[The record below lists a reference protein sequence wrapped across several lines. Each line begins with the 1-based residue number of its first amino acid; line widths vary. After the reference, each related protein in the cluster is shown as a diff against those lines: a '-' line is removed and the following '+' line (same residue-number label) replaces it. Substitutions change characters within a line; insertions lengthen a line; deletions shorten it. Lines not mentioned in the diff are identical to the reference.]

1 MKYFSKLLSMFLL
14 GAMLLPVGCTDYD
27 EDIQAVND
35 RIDDLLAGEIE
46 PLKADLATAVASLE
60 AAIAEAEATITEKHN
75 KDIEALRA
83 ADAELD
89 GKIAA
94 ANTAIANLAAALEAA
109 EGDIASLQGQMTD
122 ALAAIEAAE
131 EAIAALN
138 GEVDGLKAKDAELAA
153 ELAELTG
160 VVSQLRTELVEMI
173 EANKAAIEEN
183 AGNIEENAG
192 NIEENAGN
200 IEENAGNIAENAGN
214 IAENA
219 GNIAENAAAI
229 EALEQNLADHIAA
242 FTEYQTV
249 VDTKIAALEARV
261 AAAEAAI
268 KKLEEETIPAMKA
281 QIETNKALS
290 EKNAADIAKHAEEFA
305 AYQAA
310 VQATFDELVA
320 ADEALNTLIAT
331 LRTDFEALKGDYE
344 TFKSEFDEYKKAIED
359 ELAKAFEAI
368 AANATEIAAVKA
380 DLEATKI
387 DLQAKI
393 DATNANLSNL
403 AAQLEGV
410 EAYIMHQMKEGFD
423 AVYAKLAE
431 DYKNLNSQIDAVNSD
446 LQNFKSQIEKALA
459 LAVQDLQTLII
470 NGDAAVMQTVNQ
482 LAFDLRAESEKAI
495 AEAKKALQDNIDALD
510 KKVEE
515 YKAAADE
522 LFADH
527 QAQINALLGRVQ
539 SLVFVPEYTDGK
551 ATIDWAKYGNSFVEG
566 KSVLTY
572 SVYPAECA
580 SAMVGKPELFTFD
593 LEALKTRS
601 ENVPAMTVV
610 GVVAGEKAGQIVVEV
625 EARNFGEEFYL
636 GGVEPKNYAAS
647 LVLKNE
653 TANIA
658 STYTNLV
665 ASNKPATIEFA
676 VYDAADNLLGIA
688 ESTGVVN
695 FVTVPDQT
703 ISYNKLNEKRIM
715 AQGHYVAYIVDGEKV
730 SEDAIEYAVPA
741 YSRKIDQI
749 AGGSIISSSNPDFFV
764 REIVADETTGVDF
777 VHLSLKGMELPDGSI
792 TGNPAAVGAHH
803 DAFYIYDVNGLNI
816 AVAARLK
823 VTKEIVEINL
833 GKFST
838 SWTYAA
844 DAKVDASLFDADTT
858 NDLVY
863 ARTLDVV
870 QENVTTSNL
879 PLDTSVLDILASTPA
894 TIEAQITGA
903 AATGVTPSFAVVD
916 GKASMSVEGFAWNKT
931 YDVVATYELE
941 NITVTVKAQFTT
953 VDRSREAVEITLPD
967 AGLTYTKDLEFSKES
982 ALDVIYNELNTV
994 HEGETLSHL
1003 GVIAEDFTA
1012 AEFLK
1017 DIFVTNAMVNPT
1029 NTVNGKP
1036 MNEEWKTNLKVADDG
1051 QTIAANYT
1059 YKSDLGEL
1067 KIIEGS
1073 IKLPYVKTF
1082 TTYYG
1087 QEVTIKQTIWIGL
1100 PKYDFVHSQFRVEND
1115 GVYFSNVT
1123 PAATFDANGDMTSFS
1138 VANVDMDEA
1147 FVVVKSGNILDS
1159 AAMTEAGI
1167 VKEFYLEGAYDG
1179 ITIDT
1184 ANNEISYN
1192 GAAEY
1197 VDVAGRLYIVNSNG
1211 TKVELPTSFANTYK
1225 DYQVR
1230 KFDPIV
1236 VEENEITAKPVTVEN
1251 AIIYEVPIANEIN
1264 EYAKN
1269 LYDYRGFA
1277 LMTGG
1282 QWVGVANGFDV
1293 GCGFATPA
1301 NDSNIYGLITN
1312 WSWQVE
1318 QLPAEMAAI
1327 KECFSFDNTTGVL
1340 TFDNSAQLEL
1350 VKDVEVTVTFTIDYT
1365 WGSKEFIV
1373 TVTFQQK

>member
-46 PLKADLATAVASLE
+46 PLKADLAAAVTDLE

-138 GEVDGLKAKDAELAA
+138 GEVEGLKAKDAELAA

-173 EANKAAIEEN
+173 EANKAA
-183 AGNIEENAG
+183 
-192 NIEENAGN
+192 

-539 SLVFVPEYTDGK
+539 SLVFVPEYTDGM

-566 KSVLTY
+566 KSELTY

-601 ENVPAMTVV
+601 ENAPAMTVV

-665 ASNKPATIEFA
+665 ASKKPATVEFA

-703 ISYNKLNEKRIM
+703 ISYNKLDEKRIM

-741 YSRKIDQI
+741 YSRKIDEI
-749 AGGSIISSSNPDFFV
+749 AGGSSIISSSNPAFFV

-803 DAFYIYDVNGLNI
+803 DALYIYDVNGLNI

-931 YDVVATYELE
+931 YDVVAAYELE

-967 AGLTYTKDLEFSKES
+967 AGLTYTKDLEFSKQS

-1100 PKYDFVHSQFRVEND
+1100 PKYDFIHSEYRVSVKNTAD
-1115 GVYFSNVT
+1115 GDVDYYYSDVQ
-1123 PAATFDANGDMTSFS
+1123 PAAEFDDFGNMKSFS
-1138 VANVDMDEA
+1138 VANVNMNEA
-1147 FVVVKSGNILDS
+1147 FKIEYTDRDNNSTILDT
-1159 AAMTEAGI
+1159 AALNAAGL
-1167 VKEFYLEGAYDG
+1167 VAEFYLEGEYPG
-1179 ITIDT
+1179 ITIT
-1184 ANNEISYN
+1184 NNEIAYN

-1211 TKVELPTSFANTYK
+1211 TKVELPTSFADHYK
-1225 DYQVR
+1225 DYRVN
-1230 KFDPIV
+1230 KFDPIRV
-1236 VEENEITAKPVTVEN
+1236 GDTTLEKIQPV
-1251 AIIYEVPIANEIN
+1251 
-1264 EYAKN
+1264 EYAQKYDVPVAELINTDATALN
-1269 LYDYRGFA
+1269 LYDYRDGMFA

-1282 QWVGVANGFDV
+1282 NWVSGGNGFDS
-1293 GCGFATPA
+1293 PA
-1301 NDSNIYGLITN
+1301 DVIYGLKTN
-1312 WSWQVE
+1312 WSWKVE

-1327 KECFSFDNTTGVL
+1327 KNCISFDNTTGVL

-1350 VKDVEVTVTFTIDYT
+1350 VKPVKVTVTFTIDYT
-1365 WGSKEFIV
+1365 WGSKEFTAV
-1373 TVTFQQK
+1373 VTFQQK

>member
-35 RIDDLLAGEIE
+35 RIDDLLSGEIE
-46 PLKADLATAVASLE
+46 PLKADLAAAVASLE

-75 KDIEALRA
+75 KGIEALRA

-160 VVSQLRTELVEMI
+160 VISQLRTELVEMI
-173 EANKAAIEEN
+173 EANKAAIE
-183 AGNIEENAG
+183 
-192 NIEENAGN
+192 
-200 IEENAGNIAENAGN
+200 ENAGN

-242 FTEYQTV
+242 FTEYQTA

-344 TFKSEFDEYKKAIED
+344 TFKSEFDEYKKAIEG

-431 DYKNLNSQIDAVNSD
+431 DYNNLNSQIDAVNSD

-566 KSVLTY
+566 KSELTY

-601 ENVPAMTVV
+601 ENAPAMTVV

-665 ASNKPATIEFA
+665 ASNKPATVELA

-703 ISYNKLNEKRIM
+703 ISYNKLDEKRIM

-749 AGGSIISSSNPDFFV
+749 AGGSSIISSSNPAFFV

-792 TGNPAAVGAHH
+792 SGNPAAVGAHH

-967 AGLTYTKDLEFSKES
+967 AGLTYAKDLEFSKES

-1036 MNEEWKTNLKVADDG
+1036 MNEAWKTILKVADDG

-1100 PKYDFVHSQFRVEND
+1100 PKYDYVHSQFRVEND

-1123 PAATFDANGDMTSFS
+1123 PAAEFDAFGNMISFS

-1147 FVVVKSGNILDS
+1147 FVVVKGGNILDS
-1159 AAMTEAGI
+1159 TAMTEAGL
-1167 VKEFYLEGAYDG
+1167 VTEFYLEGVYDG
-1179 ITIDT
+1179 ITIT
-1184 ANNEISYN
+1184 NNEISYN

-1230 KFDPIV
+1230 KFDPIRV
-1236 VEENEITAKPVTVEN
+1236 GATNLATTVE
-1251 AIIYEVPIANEIN
+1251 V
-1264 EYAKN
+1264 EYAEEYSVAIAELINTDATALN
-1269 LYDYRGFA
+1269 LYDYRGMFA

-1282 QWVGVANGFDV
+1282 NWVSGGNGF
-1293 GCGFATPA
+1293 
-1301 NDSNIYGLITN
+1301 SNAADAIYGLNTN
-1312 WSWQVE
+1312 WTWAVE

-1350 VKDVEVTVTFTIDYT
+1350 VKPVEVTVTFTIDYT
-1365 WGSKEFIV
+1365 WGSKEFTAV
-1373 TVTFQQK
+1373 VTFKQK

>member
-35 RIDDLLAGEIE
+35 RIDDLLSGEIE
-46 PLKADLATAVASLE
+46 PLKADLAAAVTDLEGAIESAVAT
-60 AAIAEAEATITEKHN
+60 INATHKA
-75 KDIEALRA
+75 DVEALRA

-138 GEVDGLKAKDAELAA
+138 GEVDGLKAKDDELAA

-160 VVSQLRTELVEMI
+160 VISQLRTELVEMI

-183 AGNIEENAG
+183 AGNIE
-192 NIEENAGN
+192 
-200 IEENAGNIAENAGN
+200 ENAGN

-242 FTEYQTV
+242 FTEYQTA

-344 TFKSEFDEYKKAIED
+344 TFKSEFDEYKKAIEG

-470 NGDAAVMQTVNQ
+470 NGDAAVMKTVNQ

-539 SLVFVPEYTDGK
+539 SLVFVPEYTDGM

-566 KSVLTY
+566 KSELTY

-665 ASNKPATIEFA
+665 ASNKPATVELA

-703 ISYNKLNEKRIM
+703 ISYNKLDEKRIM

-749 AGGSIISSSNPDFFV
+749 AGGSSIISSSNPAFFV

-792 TGNPAAVGAHH
+792 SGNPAAVGAHH
-803 DAFYIYDVNGLNI
+803 DALYIYDVNGLNI

-967 AGLTYTKDLEFSKES
+967 AGLTYAKDLEFSKES

-1036 MNEEWKTNLKVADDG
+1036 MNEAWKTILKVADDG

-1100 PKYDFVHSQFRVEND
+1100 PKYDYVHSQFRVEND

-1123 PAATFDANGDMTSFS
+1123 PAAEFDAFGNMISFS

-1147 FVVVKSGNILDS
+1147 FAVVKGGNILDS
-1159 AAMTEAGI
+1159 TAMTEAGL
-1167 VKEFYLEGAYDG
+1167 VTEFYLEGVYDG
-1179 ITIDT
+1179 ITIT
-1184 ANNEISYN
+1184 NNEIAYN

-1230 KFDPIV
+1230 KFDPIRV
-1236 VEENEITAKPVTVEN
+1236 GATNLATTVE
-1251 AIIYEVPIANEIN
+1251 V
-1264 EYAKN
+1264 EYAEEYSVAIAELINTDATALN
-1269 LYDYRGFA
+1269 LYDYRDGMFA

-1282 QWVGVANGFDV
+1282 NWVSGGNGFSN
-1293 GCGFATPA
+1293 AA
-1301 NDSNIYGLITN
+1301 NTIYGLNTN
-1312 WSWQVE
+1312 WTWAVE

-1350 VKDVEVTVTFTIDYT
+1350 VKPVEVTVTFTIDYT
-1365 WGSKEFIV
+1365 WGSKEFTAV
-1373 TVTFQQK
+1373 VTFKQK

>member
-35 RIDDLLAGEIE
+35 RIDNLLSGEIE
-46 PLKADLATAVASLE
+46 PLKADLAAAVTDLEGAIESAVAT
-60 AAIAEAEATITEKHN
+60 INATHKA
-75 KDIEALRA
+75 DVEALRA

-173 EANKAAIEEN
+173 EANKAAIE
-183 AGNIEENAG
+183 
-192 NIEENAGN
+192 
-200 IEENAGNIAENAGN
+200 
-214 IAENA
+214 ENA

-331 LRTDFEALKGDYE
+331 LRADFES
-344 TFKSEFDEYKKAIED
+344 FKTTVEG

-431 DYKNLNSQIDAVNSD
+431 DYKNLNSQIDTVNSD
-446 LQNFKSQIEKALA
+446 LQNFKSRIEKALA

-470 NGDAAVMQTVNQ
+470 NGDDAVMKTVNQ

-527 QAQINALLGRVQ
+527 QAQIDALLGRVQ
-539 SLVFVPEYTDGK
+539 SLVFVPEYTDGM

-566 KSVLTY
+566 KSELTY

-601 ENVPAMTVV
+601 EKAPAMTVV
-610 GVVAGEKAGQIVVEV
+610 GVAAGEKAGQIVVEV

-665 ASNKPATIEFA
+665 ASKKPATIELA

-688 ESTGVVN
+688 ESTGVLNV
-695 FVTVPDQT
+695 VAVPDQT
-703 ISYNKLNEKRIM
+703 ISYNKLDEKRIM

-730 SEDAIEYAVPA
+730 GEDAIEYAVPA
-741 YSRKIDQI
+741 YSRKIDEI
-749 AGGSIISSSNPDFFV
+749 AGGGSIISSSNPDFFV

-792 TGNPAAVGAHH
+792 TGNPDAVGAHH

-816 AVAARLK
+816 AVYSRLK

-838 SWTYAA
+838 SWTYAT

-953 VDRSREAVEITLPD
+953 VDRSREAVVITLPD
-967 AGLTYTKDLEFSKES
+967 AGLTYAKDLEFSKES

-1087 QEVTIKQTIWIGL
+1087 QEVTIKQTFWIGL
-1100 PKYDFVHSQFRVEND
+1100 PKYDYVHSQFRVEND

-1123 PAATFDANGDMTSFS
+1123 PAAEFDAFGNMISFS

-1147 FVVVKSGNILDS
+1147 FAVVKGGNILDS
-1159 AAMTEAGI
+1159 TAMTEAGI
-1167 VKEFYLEGAYDG
+1167 VTEFYLEGEYPG
-1179 ITIDT
+1179 ITIT
-1184 ANNEISYN
+1184 NNEIAYN

-1230 KFDPIV
+1230 KFDPIRV
-1236 VEENEITAKPVTVEN
+1236 GATNLATTVE
-1251 AIIYEVPIANEIN
+1251 V
-1264 EYAKN
+1264 EYAEEYSVAIAELINTDATALN
-1269 LYDYRGFA
+1269 LYDYRDGMFA

-1282 QWVGVANGFDV
+1282 NWVSGGNGFDNAADV
-1293 GCGFATPA
+1293 
-1301 NDSNIYGLITN
+1301 IYGLNTN
-1312 WSWQVE
+1312 WTWAVE

-1350 VKDVEVTVTFTIDYT
+1350 VKPVEVTVTFTIEYT
-1365 WGSKEFIV
+1365 WGSKEFTAV
-1373 TVTFQQK
+1373 VTFKQK

>member
-35 RIDDLLAGEIE
+35 RIDDLLSGEIE
-46 PLKADLATAVASLE
+46 PLKADLAAAVTDLEGAIESAVAT
-60 AAIAEAEATITEKHN
+60 INATHKA
-75 KDIEALRA
+75 DVEALRA

-94 ANTAIANLAAALEAA
+94 ANTAIANLATALEAA

-138 GEVDGLKAKDAELAA
+138 GEVEGLKAKDAELAA

-183 AGNIEENAG
+183 AGNIA
-192 NIEENAGN
+192 
-200 IEENAGNIAENAGN
+200 ENAGNIAENAGN

-331 LRTDFEALKGDYE
+331 LRADFES
-344 TFKSEFDEYKKAIED
+344 FKTTVEG

-470 NGDAAVMQTVNQ
+470 NGDAAVMKTVNQ

-495 AEAKKALQDNIDALD
+495 AEAKKALQDNINALD

-527 QAQINALLGRVQ
+527 QAQIDALLGRVQ
-539 SLVFVPEYTDGK
+539 SLVFVPEYTDGM
-551 ATIDWAKYGNSFVEG
+551 ATIDWAEYGNSFVEG
-566 KSVLTY
+566 KSELTY

-601 ENVPAMTVV
+601 ENAPAMTVV

-647 LVLKNE
+647 LILKNE

-665 ASNKPATIEFA
+665 ASKKPATIELA

-703 ISYNKLNEKRIM
+703 ISYNKLDEKRIM

-838 SWTYAA
+838 SWTYAT

-941 NITVTVKAQFTT
+941 NITVTVNAQFTT
-953 VDRSREAVEITLPD
+953 VDRSREAVVITLPD
-967 AGLTYTKDLEFSKES
+967 AGLTYTKDLEFSKQS

-1036 MNEEWKTNLKVADDG
+1036 MNEEWKTNLKVAEDG

-1087 QEVTIKQTIWIGL
+1087 QEVTINQTIWIGL
-1100 PKYDFVHSQFRVEND
+1100 PKYDYVHSQFRVEND

-1123 PAATFDANGDMTSFS
+1123 PAAEFDAFGNMISFS

-1147 FVVVKSGNILDS
+1147 FAVVKGGNILDS
-1159 AAMTEAGI
+1159 TAMTEAGI
-1167 VKEFYLEGAYDG
+1167 VTEFYLEDVYDG
-1179 ITIDT
+1179 ITITD
-1184 ANNEISYN
+1184 NEIAYN

-1230 KFDPIV
+1230 KFDPIRV
-1236 VEENEITAKPVTVEN
+1236 GATNLATTVE
-1251 AIIYEVPIANEIN
+1251 V
-1264 EYAKN
+1264 EYAEEYSVAIAELINTDATALN
-1269 LYDYRGFA
+1269 LYDYRDGMFA

-1282 QWVGVANGFDV
+1282 NWVSGGNGFDN
-1293 GCGFATPA
+1293 PA
-1301 NDSNIYGLITN
+1301 DVIYGLNTN
-1312 WSWQVE
+1312 WTWAVE

-1350 VKDVEVTVTFTIDYT
+1350 VKPVEVTVTFTIEYT
-1365 WGSKEFIV
+1365 WGSKEFTAV
-1373 TVTFQQK
+1373 VTFQQK

>member
-35 RIDDLLAGEIE
+35 RIDNLLSGEIE
-46 PLKADLATAVASLE
+46 PLKADLAAAVNDLEDAIESAVAT
-60 AAIAEAEATITEKHN
+60 INATHKA
-75 KDIEALRA
+75 DVEALRA

-138 GEVDGLKAKDAELAA
+138 GEVEGLKAKDAELAA

-183 AGNIEENAG
+183 AGNIE
-192 NIEENAGN
+192 
-200 IEENAGNIAENAGN
+200 
-214 IAENA
+214 ENA

-331 LRTDFEALKGDYE
+331 LRADFES
-344 TFKSEFDEYKKAIED
+344 FKTTVEG

-527 QAQINALLGRVQ
+527 QAQIDALLGRVQ
-539 SLVFVPEYTDGK
+539 SLVFVPEYTDGM

-566 KSVLTY
+566 KSELTY

-601 ENVPAMTVV
+601 ENAPAMTVV

-665 ASNKPATIEFA
+665 ASNKPATVEFA

-703 ISYNKLNEKRIM
+703 ISYNKLDEKRIM

-741 YSRKIDQI
+741 YSRKIDEI
-749 AGGSIISSSNPDFFV
+749 AGGGSIIFSSNPDFFV

-792 TGNPAAVGAHH
+792 TGNPDAVGAHH

-967 AGLTYTKDLEFSKES
+967 AGLTYAKDLEFSKES

-1036 MNEEWKTNLKVADDG
+1036 MDESWKTNLKVADDG

-1123 PAATFDANGDMTSFS
+1123 PAAEFDAFGNMISFS

-1147 FVVVKSGNILDS
+1147 FAVVKGGNILDS
-1159 AAMTEAGI
+1159 TAMTEAGL
-1167 VKEFYLEGAYDG
+1167 VTEFYLEGVYDG
-1179 ITIDT
+1179 ITIT
-1184 ANNEISYN
+1184 NNEIAYN
-1192 GAAEY
+1192 GAADY

-1230 KFDPIV
+1230 KFDPIRV
-1236 VEENEITAKPVTVEN
+1236 GATNLATTVE
-1251 AIIYEVPIANEIN
+1251 V
-1264 EYAKN
+1264 EYAEEYSVAIAELINTDATALN
-1269 LYDYRGFA
+1269 LYDYRDGMFA

-1282 QWVGVANGFDV
+1282 NWVSGGNGFSSN
-1293 GCGFATPA
+1293 AA
-1301 NDSNIYGLITN
+1301 NTIYGLNTN
-1312 WSWQVE
+1312 WTWAVE
-1318 QLPAEMAAI
+1318 QLPAEMAPI

-1350 VKDVEVTVTFTIDYT
+1350 VKPVEVTVTFTIDYT
-1365 WGSKEFIV
+1365 WGSKEFTAV
-1373 TVTFQQK
+1373 VTFQQK

>member
-1 MKYFSKLLSMFLL
+1 MFLL

-35 RIDDLLAGEIE
+35 RIDDLLSGEIE
-46 PLKADLATAVASLE
+46 PLKADLAAAVTDLEGAIESAVAT
-60 AAIAEAEATITEKHN
+60 INATHKA
-75 KDIEALRA
+75 DVEALRA

-94 ANTAIANLAAALEAA
+94 ANTAIANLATALEAA

-138 GEVDGLKAKDAELAA
+138 GEVEGLKAKDAELAA

-183 AGNIEENAG
+183 AGNIA
-192 NIEENAGN
+192 
-200 IEENAGNIAENAGN
+200 ENAGNIAENAGN

-331 LRTDFEALKGDYE
+331 LRADFES
-344 TFKSEFDEYKKAIED
+344 FKTTVEG

-470 NGDAAVMQTVNQ
+470 NGDAAVMKTVNQ

-495 AEAKKALQDNIDALD
+495 AEAKKALQDNINALD

-527 QAQINALLGRVQ
+527 QAQIDALLGRVQ
-539 SLVFVPEYTDGK
+539 SLVFVPEYTDGM
-551 ATIDWAKYGNSFVEG
+551 ATIDWAEYGNSFVEG
-566 KSVLTY
+566 KSELTY

-601 ENVPAMTVV
+601 ENAPAMTVV

-647 LVLKNE
+647 LILKNE

-665 ASNKPATIEFA
+665 ASKKPATIELA

-703 ISYNKLNEKRIM
+703 ISYNKLDEKRIM

-838 SWTYAA
+838 SWTYAT

-941 NITVTVKAQFTT
+941 NITVTVNAQFTT
-953 VDRSREAVEITLPD
+953 VDRSREAVVITLPD
-967 AGLTYTKDLEFSKES
+967 AGLTYTKDLEFSKQS

-1036 MNEEWKTNLKVADDG
+1036 MNEEWKTNLKVAEDG

-1087 QEVTIKQTIWIGL
+1087 QEVTINQTIWIGL
-1100 PKYDFVHSQFRVEND
+1100 PKYDYVHSQFRVEND

-1123 PAATFDANGDMTSFS
+1123 PAAEFDAFGNMISFS

-1147 FVVVKSGNILDS
+1147 FAVVKGGNILDS
-1159 AAMTEAGI
+1159 TAMTEAGI
-1167 VKEFYLEGAYDG
+1167 VTEFYLEDVYDG
-1179 ITIDT
+1179 ITITD
-1184 ANNEISYN
+1184 NEIAYN

-1230 KFDPIV
+1230 KFDPIRV
-1236 VEENEITAKPVTVEN
+1236 GATNLATTVE
-1251 AIIYEVPIANEIN
+1251 V
-1264 EYAKN
+1264 EYAEEYSVAIAELINTDATALN
-1269 LYDYRGFA
+1269 LYDYRDGMFA

-1282 QWVGVANGFDV
+1282 NWVSGGNGFDN
-1293 GCGFATPA
+1293 PA
-1301 NDSNIYGLITN
+1301 DVIYGLNTN
-1312 WSWQVE
+1312 WTWAVE

-1350 VKDVEVTVTFTIDYT
+1350 VKPVEVTVTFTIEYT
-1365 WGSKEFIV
+1365 WGSKEFTAV
-1373 TVTFQQK
+1373 VTFQQK

>member
-1 MKYFSKLLSMFLL
+1 MKNFSKLLSMFLL

-35 RIDDLLAGEIE
+35 RIDDLLSGEIE
-46 PLKADLATAVASLE
+46 PLKADLAAAVVDLEDAIESAVAT
-60 AAIAEAEATITEKHN
+60 INATHKA
-75 KDIEALRA
+75 DVEALRA

-94 ANTAIANLAAALEAA
+94 ANTAIANLAAGLEAA

-122 ALAAIEAAE
+122 ALAAIEVAE
-131 EAIAALN
+131 EAIADLN
-138 GEVDGLKAKDAELAA
+138 GEVEGLKAKDDELAA
-153 ELAELTG
+153 ELTELAG

-183 AGNIEENAG
+183 AGNI
-192 NIEENAGN
+192 
-200 IEENAGNIAENAGN
+200 
-214 IAENA
+214 
-219 GNIAENAAAI
+219 AENAAAI
-229 EALEQNLADHIAA
+229 KALEQNLADHIAV

-249 VDTKIAALEARV
+249 VDAKIAALEARV

-305 AYQAA
+305 AYQVA

-331 LRTDFEALKGDYE
+331 LRADFES
-344 TFKSEFDEYKKAIED
+344 FKTTVEG

-387 DLQAKI
+387 DMQAKI
-393 DATNANLSNL
+393 DATNANLTNL

-410 EAYIMHQMKEGFD
+410 EAYIMHQMQEGFD
-423 AVYAKLAE
+423 AVYNKLAE

-446 LQNFKSQIEKALA
+446 LQNFKSQIEKALT
-459 LAVQDLQTLII
+459 LAVKDLQTLII
-470 NGDAAVMQTVNQ
+470 NGDAAVMKTVNQ

-515 YKAAADE
+515 YKAAADK

-527 QAQINALLGRVQ
+527 QAQIDALLGRVQ

-551 ATIDWAKYGNSFVEG
+551 ATIDWAMYGNSFVEG
-566 KSVLTY
+566 TSELTY

-580 SAMVGKPELFTFD
+580 AAMVGKPELFTFD

-601 ENVPAMTVV
+601 EAVPAMTVV

-625 EARNFGEEFYL
+625 KARNLGGEFYL
-636 GGVEPKNYAAS
+636 GGTESKNYAAS
-647 LVLKNE
+647 LVLKND

-658 STYTNLV
+658 SSYTNLV
-665 ASNKPATIEFA
+665 ASNKPATIELA
-676 VYDAADNLLGIA
+676 IYDAADNQLGKAVDFNGTLNI
-688 ESTGVVN
+688 
-695 FVTVPDQT
+695 VTVPDQT
-703 ISYNKLNEKRIM
+703 ISYNKLDEKRIM
-715 AQGHYVAYIVDGEKV
+715 AQGHYVAYIVDGKKV
-730 SEDAIEYAVPA
+730 NESDIEYAMPA
-741 YSRKIDQI
+741 YSRKIDKI
-749 AGGSIISSSNPDFFV
+749 GGGTIISSSNPDFFV

-777 VHLSLKGMELPDGSI
+777 VHLSLKGMELPDGSV
-792 TGNPAAVGAHH
+792 TGNPAAVDAHH

-816 AVAARLK
+816 TVYSRLK

-833 GKFST
+833 GKFAT
-838 SWTYAA
+838 SWTYAT
-844 DAKVDASLFDADTT
+844 DAAVDAGVVAQYS
-858 NDLVY
+858 
-863 ARTLDVV
+863 RTLDVV

-879 PLDTSVLDILASTPA
+879 PLDTSVIDILRSTPA
-894 TIEAQITGA
+894 TIEAKITGSL
-903 AATGVTPSFAVVD
+903 ATGVTPSFSVVD
-916 GKASMSVEGFAWNKT
+916 GKASMNVEGFAWDKT
-931 YDVVATYELE
+931 YDIVATYELE
-941 NITVTVKAQFTT
+941 NITVTVNAQFTT
-953 VDRSREAVEITLPD
+953 VDRSREAIEITLPD
-967 AGLTYTKDLEFSKES
+967 AGLTYTKDLVFAEES
-982 ALDVIYNELNTV
+982 ALDVIFNELNTV

-1100 PKYDFVHSQFRVEND
+1100 PKYDYVHSQFRVEND

-1123 PAATFDANGDMTSFS
+1123 PAAEFDAFGNMISFS

-1147 FVVVKSGNILDS
+1147 FAVVKGGNILDS
-1159 AAMTEAGI
+1159 TAMTEAGI
-1167 VKEFYLEGAYDG
+1167 VTEFYLEGEYDG
-1179 ITIDT
+1179 ITIT
-1184 ANNEISYN
+1184 NNEIAYN
-1192 GAAEY
+1192 GSSDY

-1230 KFDPIV
+1230 KFDPIRV
-1236 VEENEITAKPVTVEN
+1236 GATNLATTVE
-1251 AIIYEVPIANEIN
+1251 V
-1264 EYAKN
+1264 EYAEEYSVAIAELINTDATALN
-1269 LYDYRGFA
+1269 LYDYRDGMFA

-1282 QWVGVANGFDV
+1282 NWVSGGNGFDSAADV
-1293 GCGFATPA
+1293 
-1301 NDSNIYGLITN
+1301 IYGLKTN
-1312 WSWQVE
+1312 WTWAVE

-1350 VKDVEVTVTFTIDYT
+1350 VKPVEVTVTFTIDYT
-1365 WGSKEFIV
+1365 WGSKEFTAV
-1373 TVTFQQK
+1373 VTFKQK

>member
-173 EANKAAIEEN
+173 EANKAA
-183 AGNIEENAG
+183 
-192 NIEENAGN
+192 IEENAGN

>member
-35 RIDDLLAGEIE
+35 RIDDLLSGEIE
-46 PLKADLATAVASLE
+46 PLKADLAAAVVDLEDAIESAVAT
-60 AAIAEAEATITEKHN
+60 INATHKA
-75 KDIEALRA
+75 DVEALRA

-94 ANTAIANLAAALEAA
+94 ANTAIANLAAGLEAA

-122 ALAAIEAAE
+122 ALAAIEVAE
-131 EAIAALN
+131 EAIANLN
-138 GEVDGLKAKDAELAA
+138 GEVEGLKAKDAELAA
-153 ELAELTG
+153 ELTELAG

-183 AGNIEENAG
+183 AGNI
-192 NIEENAGN
+192 
-200 IEENAGNIAENAGN
+200 
-214 IAENA
+214 
-219 GNIAENAAAI
+219 AENAAAI
-229 EALEQNLADHIAA
+229 KALEQNLADHIAV

-249 VDTKIAALEARV
+249 VDAKIAALEARV

-344 TFKSEFDEYKKAIED
+344 TFKSEFDEYKKAIEG

-403 AAQLEGV
+403 AAQLEVV

-431 DYKNLNSQIDAVNSD
+431 DYNNLNSQIDAVNSD

-470 NGDAAVMQTVNQ
+470 NGDAAVMKTVNQ

-539 SLVFVPEYTDGK
+539 SLVFVPEYTDGM

-566 KSVLTY
+566 KSELTY

-593 LEALKTRS
+593 LETLNTRS

-665 ASNKPATIEFA
+665 ASNKPATVELA

-703 ISYNKLNEKRIM
+703 ISYNKLDEKRIM

-749 AGGSIISSSNPDFFV
+749 AGGSSIISSSNPAFFV

-792 TGNPAAVGAHH
+792 SGNPAAVGAHH

-903 AATGVTPSFAVVD
+903 AATGVTPSFAVVG

-967 AGLTYTKDLEFSKES
+967 AGLTYAKDLEFSKES

-1051 QTIAANYT
+1051 QTIAANYS

-1067 KIIEGS
+1067 KIVEGS

-1100 PKYDFVHSQFRVEND
+1100 PKYDYVHSQFRVEND

-1123 PAATFDANGDMTSFS
+1123 PAAEFDAFGNMISFS

-1147 FVVVKSGNILDS
+1147 FAVVKGGNILDS
-1159 AAMTEAGI
+1159 TAMTEAGL
-1167 VKEFYLEGAYDG
+1167 VTEFYLEGVYDG
-1179 ITIDT
+1179 ITIT
-1184 ANNEISYN
+1184 NNEIAYN

-1230 KFDPIV
+1230 KFDPIRV
-1236 VEENEITAKPVTVEN
+1236 GATNLATTVE
-1251 AIIYEVPIANEIN
+1251 V
-1264 EYAKN
+1264 EYAEEYSVAIAELINTDATALN
-1269 LYDYRGFA
+1269 LYDYRDGMFA

-1282 QWVGVANGFDV
+1282 NWVSGGNGFDN
-1293 GCGFATPA
+1293 PA
-1301 NDSNIYGLITN
+1301 DVIYGLNTN
-1312 WSWQVE
+1312 WTWAVE

-1350 VKDVEVTVTFTIDYT
+1350 VKPVEVTVTFTIDYT
-1365 WGSKEFIV
+1365 WGSKEFTAV
-1373 TVTFQQK
+1373 VTFKQK

>member
-35 RIDDLLAGEIE
+35 RIDNLLSGEIE
-46 PLKADLATAVASLE
+46 PLKADLAAAVASLE
-60 AAIAEAEATITEKHN
+60 AAIDEAEATITEKHN

-160 VVSQLRTELVEMI
+160 VISQLRTELVEMI
-173 EANKAAIEEN
+173 EANKAAIE
-183 AGNIEENAG
+183 
-192 NIEENAGN
+192 
-200 IEENAGNIAENAGN
+200 
-214 IAENA
+214 ENA

-242 FTEYQTV
+242 FTEYQTA

-331 LRTDFEALKGDYE
+331 LRADFEALKGDYE
-344 TFKSEFDEYKKAIED
+344 TFKSEFDEYKKAIEG

-431 DYKNLNSQIDAVNSD
+431 DYNNLNSQIDAVNSD

-539 SLVFVPEYTDGK
+539 SLVFVPEYTDGM

-566 KSVLTY
+566 KSELTY

-601 ENVPAMTVV
+601 ENAPAMTVV

-665 ASNKPATIEFA
+665 ASNKPATVELA

-703 ISYNKLNEKRIM
+703 ISYNKLDEKRIM

-741 YSRKIDQI
+741 YSRKIDEI
-749 AGGSIISSSNPDFFV
+749 AGGSSIISSSNPAFFV

-777 VHLSLKGMELPDGSI
+777 VHLSLKGMELTDGSI
-792 TGNPAAVGAHH
+792 SGNPAAVGAHH

-1036 MNEEWKTNLKVADDG
+1036 MDESWKTNLKVADDG

-1123 PAATFDANGDMTSFS
+1123 PAAEFDAFGNMISFS

-1147 FVVVKSGNILDS
+1147 FAVVKGGNILDS
-1159 AAMTEAGI
+1159 TAMTEAGL
-1167 VKEFYLEGAYDG
+1167 VTEFYLEGVYDG
-1179 ITIDT
+1179 ITIT
-1184 ANNEISYN
+1184 NNEIAYN

-1230 KFDPIV
+1230 KFDPIRV
-1236 VEENEITAKPVTVEN
+1236 GATNLATTVE
-1251 AIIYEVPIANEIN
+1251 V
-1264 EYAKN
+1264 EYAEEYSVAIAELINTDATALN
-1269 LYDYRGFA
+1269 LYDYRDGMFA

-1282 QWVGVANGFDV
+1282 NWVSGGNGFSN
-1293 GCGFATPA
+1293 AA
-1301 NDSNIYGLITN
+1301 NTIYGLNTN
-1312 WSWQVE
+1312 WTWAVE

-1350 VKDVEVTVTFTIDYT
+1350 VKPVEVTVTFTIDYT
-1365 WGSKEFIV
+1365 WGSKEFTAV
-1373 TVTFQQK
+1373 VTFKQK

>member
-35 RIDDLLAGEIE
+35 RIDNLLSGEIE
-46 PLKADLATAVASLE
+46 PLKADLAAAVTDLEGAIESAVAT
-60 AAIAEAEATITEKHN
+60 INATHKA
-75 KDIEALRA
+75 DVEALRA

-173 EANKAAIEEN
+173 EANKAAIE
-183 AGNIEENAG
+183 
-192 NIEENAGN
+192 
-200 IEENAGNIAENAGN
+200 
-214 IAENA
+214 ENA

-331 LRTDFEALKGDYE
+331 LRADFES
-344 TFKSEFDEYKKAIED
+344 FKTTVEG

-380 DLEATKI
+380 NLEATKI

-423 AVYAKLAE
+423 AVYAKLAD
-431 DYKNLNSQIDAVNSD
+431 DYKNLNSQIDTVNSD
-446 LQNFKSQIEKALA
+446 LQNFKSRIEKALA

-470 NGDAAVMQTVNQ
+470 NGDDAVMKTVNQ

-527 QAQINALLGRVQ
+527 QAQIDALLGRVQ
-539 SLVFVPEYTDGK
+539 SLVFVPEYTDGM

-566 KSVLTY
+566 KSELTY

-601 ENVPAMTVV
+601 ENAPAMTVV

-665 ASNKPATIEFA
+665 ASKKPATIELA

-688 ESTGVVN
+688 ESTGVLNV
-695 FVTVPDQT
+695 VAVPDQT
-703 ISYNKLNEKRIM
+703 ISYNKLDEKRIM

-730 SEDAIEYAVPA
+730 GEDAIEYAVPA

-749 AGGSIISSSNPDFFV
+749 AGGGSIISSSNPDFFV

-792 TGNPAAVGAHH
+792 TGNPDAVGAHH

-816 AVAARLK
+816 AVYSRLK

-838 SWTYAA
+838 SWTYAT

-916 GKASMSVEGFAWNKT
+916 GKASMSVKGFAWNKT

-941 NITVTVKAQFTT
+941 NITVTVNAQFTT

-967 AGLTYTKDLEFSKES
+967 AGLTYAKDLEFSKQS

-1036 MNEEWKTNLKVADDG
+1036 MDESWKTNLKVADDG

-1087 QEVTIKQTIWIGL
+1087 QEVTIKQTFWIGL
-1100 PKYDFVHSQFRVEND
+1100 PKYDYVHSQFRVEND

-1123 PAATFDANGDMTSFS
+1123 PAAEFDAFGNMISFS

-1147 FVVVKSGNILDS
+1147 FAVVKGGNILDS
-1159 AAMTEAGI
+1159 TAMTEAGI
-1167 VKEFYLEGAYDG
+1167 VTEFYLEGVYDG
-1179 ITIDT
+1179 ITIT
-1184 ANNEISYN
+1184 NNEIAYN

-1230 KFDPIV
+1230 KFDPIRV
-1236 VEENEITAKPVTVEN
+1236 GATNLATTVE
-1251 AIIYEVPIANEIN
+1251 V
-1264 EYAKN
+1264 EYAEEYSVAIAELINTDATALN
-1269 LYDYRGFA
+1269 LYDYRDGMFA

-1282 QWVGVANGFDV
+1282 NWVSGGNGFDS
-1293 GCGFATPA
+1293 PA
-1301 NDSNIYGLITN
+1301 DVIYGLNTN
-1312 WSWQVE
+1312 WTWAVE

-1350 VKDVEVTVTFTIDYT
+1350 VKPVEVTVTFTIDYT
-1365 WGSKEFIV
+1365 WGSKEFTAV
-1373 TVTFQQK
+1373 VTFKQK

>member
-35 RIDDLLAGEIE
+35 RIDDLLSGEIE
-46 PLKADLATAVASLE
+46 PLKADLAAAVASLE
-60 AAIAEAEATITEKHN
+60 AAIDEAEATITEKHN

-160 VVSQLRTELVEMI
+160 VISQLRTELVEMI

-183 AGNIEENAG
+183 AGNIE
-192 NIEENAGN
+192 
-200 IEENAGNIAENAGN
+200 ENAGN

-242 FTEYQTV
+242 FTEYQTA

-344 TFKSEFDEYKKAIED
+344 TFKSEFDEYKKAIEG

-368 AANATEIAAVKA
+368 AANATEIATVKA

-539 SLVFVPEYTDGK
+539 SLVFVPEYTDGM

-566 KSVLTY
+566 KSELTY

-601 ENVPAMTVV
+601 EKAPAMTVV

-665 ASNKPATIEFA
+665 ASNKPATVELA

-703 ISYNKLNEKRIM
+703 ISYNKLDEKRIM

-749 AGGSIISSSNPDFFV
+749 AGGSSIISSSNPAFFV

-792 TGNPAAVGAHH
+792 SGNPAAVGAHH

-858 NDLVY
+858 NDLVH

-967 AGLTYTKDLEFSKES
+967 AGLTYAKDLEFSKQS

-1036 MNEEWKTNLKVADDG
+1036 MDESWKTNLKVADDG
-1051 QTIAANYT
+1051 QTIAANFIYT
-1059 YKSDLGEL
+1059 SEL
-1067 KIIEGS
+1067 PDFVINDGV
-1073 IKLPYVKTF
+1073 IKLNYTKTF

-1087 QEVTIKQTIWIGL
+1087 QEVTIKQTVKLIA
-1100 PKYDFVHSQFRVEND
+1100 PDYDFRHSEYRVSVKNTAD
-1115 GVYFSNVT
+1115 GDVDYYYSDVQ
-1123 PAATFDANGDMTSFS
+1123 PAAEFDAFGNMKSFS
-1138 VANVDMDEA
+1138 VANVNMNEA
-1147 FVVVKSGNILDS
+1147 FKIEDKNGIILDT
-1159 AAMTEAGI
+1159 AALNAAGL
-1167 VKEFYLEGAYDG
+1167 VAEFYLEGAYDG

-1184 ANNEISYN
+1184 ATNEISYN

-1211 TKVELPTSFANTYK
+1211 TKVELPTSFADHYK
-1225 DYQVR
+1225 DYRVN
-1230 KFDPIV
+1230 KFDPIRV
-1236 VEENEITAKPVTVEN
+1236 GNTKLTKKQDVEYAEKYDI
-1251 AIIYEVPIANEIN
+1251 PIAELIN
-1264 EYAKN
+1264 TDATALN
-1269 LYDYRGFA
+1269 LYDYRGMFA

-1282 QWVGVANGFDV
+1282 NWVSGGNGFSNAADV
-1293 GCGFATPA
+1293 
-1301 NDSNIYGLITN
+1301 IYGLKTN
-1312 WSWQVE
+1312 WSWKVE

-1327 KECFSFDNTTGVL
+1327 KNCISFDNTTGVL

-1350 VKDVEVTVTFTIDYT
+1350 VKPVEVTVTFTIDYT
-1365 WGSKEFIV
+1365 WGSKEFTAV
-1373 TVTFQQK
+1373 VKFQQK

>member
-35 RIDDLLAGEIE
+35 RIDNLLSGEIE
-46 PLKADLATAVASLE
+46 PLKADLAAAVASLE
-60 AAIAEAEATITEKHN
+60 AAIDEAEATITEKHN

-160 VVSQLRTELVEMI
+160 VISQLRTELVEMI
-173 EANKAAIEEN
+173 EANKAAIE
-183 AGNIEENAG
+183 
-192 NIEENAGN
+192 
-200 IEENAGNIAENAGN
+200 ENAGN

-242 FTEYQTV
+242 FTEYQTA

-331 LRTDFEALKGDYE
+331 LRADFEALKGDYE
-344 TFKSEFDEYKKAIED
+344 TFKSEFDEYKKAIEG

-431 DYKNLNSQIDAVNSD
+431 DYNNLNSQIDAVNSD

-539 SLVFVPEYTDGK
+539 SLVFVPEYTDGM

-566 KSVLTY
+566 KSELTY

-601 ENVPAMTVV
+601 ENAPAMTVV

-665 ASNKPATIEFA
+665 ASNKPATVELA

-703 ISYNKLNEKRIM
+703 ISYNKLDEKRIM

-741 YSRKIDQI
+741 YSRKIDEI
-749 AGGSIISSSNPDFFV
+749 AGGSSIISSSNPAFFV

-777 VHLSLKGMELPDGSI
+777 VHLSLKGMELTDGSI
-792 TGNPAAVGAHH
+792 SGNPAAVGAHH

-1036 MNEEWKTNLKVADDG
+1036 MDESWKTNLKVADDG

-1123 PAATFDANGDMTSFS
+1123 PAAEFDAFGNMISFS

-1147 FVVVKSGNILDS
+1147 FAVVKGGNILDS
-1159 AAMTEAGI
+1159 TAMTEAGL
-1167 VKEFYLEGAYDG
+1167 VTEFYLEGVYDG
-1179 ITIDT
+1179 ITIT
-1184 ANNEISYN
+1184 NNEIAYN

-1230 KFDPIV
+1230 KFDPIRV
-1236 VEENEITAKPVTVEN
+1236 GATNLATTVE
-1251 AIIYEVPIANEIN
+1251 V
-1264 EYAKN
+1264 EYAEEYSVAIAELINTDATALN
-1269 LYDYRGFA
+1269 LYDYRDGMFA

-1282 QWVGVANGFDV
+1282 NWVSGGNGFSN
-1293 GCGFATPA
+1293 AA
-1301 NDSNIYGLITN
+1301 NTIYGLNTN
-1312 WSWQVE
+1312 WTWAVE

-1350 VKDVEVTVTFTIDYT
+1350 VKPVEVTVTFTIDYT
-1365 WGSKEFIV
+1365 WGSKEFTAV
-1373 TVTFQQK
+1373 VTFKQK

>member
-160 VVSQLRTELVEMI
+160 VISQLRTELVEMI

-192 NIEENAGN
+192 NIA
-200 IEENAGNIAENAGN
+200 ENAGNIAENAGN

-566 KSVLTY
+566 KSELTY

-601 ENVPAMTVV
+601 ENAPAMTVV

-665 ASNKPATIEFA
+665 ASNKPATVEFA

-703 ISYNKLNEKRIM
+703 ISYNKLDEKRIM

-741 YSRKIDQI
+741 YSRKIDEI
-749 AGGSIISSSNPDFFV
+749 AGGGSIISSSNPDFFV

-816 AVAARLK
+816 AVAARLV

-1100 PKYDFVHSQFRVEND
+1100 PKYDYVHSQFRVEND

-1123 PAATFDANGDMTSFS
+1123 PAAEFDAFGNMISFS

-1147 FVVVKSGNILDS
+1147 FAVVKGGNILDS
-1159 AAMTEAGI
+1159 TAMTEAGI
-1167 VKEFYLEGAYDG
+1167 VTEFYLEGVYDG
-1179 ITIDT
+1179 ITIT
-1184 ANNEISYN
+1184 NNEIAYN

-1230 KFDPIV
+1230 KFDPIRV
-1236 VEENEITAKPVTVEN
+1236 GATNLATTVE
-1251 AIIYEVPIANEIN
+1251 V
-1264 EYAKN
+1264 EYAEEYSVAIAELINTDATALN
-1269 LYDYRGFA
+1269 LYDYRDGMFA

-1282 QWVGVANGFDV
+1282 NWVSGGNGFSNAADV
-1293 GCGFATPA
+1293 
-1301 NDSNIYGLITN
+1301 IYGLNTN
-1312 WSWQVE
+1312 WTWAVE

-1350 VKDVEVTVTFTIDYT
+1350 VKPVEVTVTFTIDYT
-1365 WGSKEFIV
+1365 WGSKEFTAV
-1373 TVTFQQK
+1373 VTFKQK

>member
-183 AGNIEENAG
+183 AGNIA
-192 NIEENAGN
+192 
-200 IEENAGNIAENAGN
+200 ENAGNIAENAGN

-495 AEAKKALQDNIDALD
+495 AEAKKALQDNIDALED
-510 KKVEE
+510 KVEE

-539 SLVFVPEYTDGK
+539 SLVFVPEYTDGM

-566 KSVLTY
+566 KSELTY

-601 ENVPAMTVV
+601 ENAPAMTVV

-665 ASNKPATIEFA
+665 ASKNAPVIKLA
-676 VYDAADNLLGIA
+676 VYDAADKLLGEANSVNPNPAI
-688 ESTGVVN
+688 VVE
-695 FVTVPDQT
+695 PQT
-703 ISYNKLNEKRIM
+703 ISYTKIGAENAKVMID
-715 AQGHYVAYIVDGEKV
+715 GHYVAYHIYNGAEFVKVAEDAMEYAITYKSRKVIPFNDFFAYTSMPGDMSTYNPVEGYESVWLRGMSGTDGKVIGNPDAVGEEAMVLYQYETADKSEVVKV
-730 SEDAIEYAVPA
+730 SQNLV
-741 YSRKIDQI
+741 
-749 AGGSIISSSNPDFFV
+749 
-764 REIVADETTGVDF
+764 
-777 VHLSLKGMELPDGSI
+777 
-792 TGNPAAVGAHH
+792 
-803 DAFYIYDVNGLNI
+803 
-816 AVAARLK
+816 
-823 VTKEIVEINL
+823 VTKEIVEIDL
-833 GKFST
+833 GEFKT
-838 SWTYAA
+838 NWNYAT
-844 DAKVDASLFDADTT
+844 DAKVDASLFDADSA
-858 NDLVY
+858 NDLNY
-863 ARTLDVV
+863 ERRFVV
-870 QENVTTSNL
+870 ENVTTENL
-879 PLDTSVLDILASTPA
+879 PADLSVLDVINN
-894 TIEAQITGA
+894 
-903 AATGVTPSFAVVD
+903 AATSVKVNYSGATTDAGADIAAVGDEIHINV
-916 GKASMSVEGFAWNKT
+916 KGFTWDSKQPKT
-931 YDVVATYELE
+931 YDIVATYELP
-941 NITVTVKAQFTT
+941 NVTVTVTAKFT
-953 VDRSREAVEITLPD
+953 VIDRAREAVEITLPD
-967 AGLTYTKDLEFSKES
+967 AGLTYTKDLEFSKQS

-1100 PKYDFVHSQFRVEND
+1100 PKYDYVHSQFRVEND

-1123 PAATFDANGDMTSFS
+1123 PAAEFDAFGNMISFS

-1147 FVVVKSGNILDS
+1147 FAVVKGGNILDS
-1159 AAMTEAGI
+1159 TAMTEAGL
-1167 VKEFYLEGAYDG
+1167 VTEFYLEGVYDG
-1179 ITIDT
+1179 ITIT
-1184 ANNEISYN
+1184 NNEIAYN
-1192 GAAEY
+1192 GAADY

-1230 KFDPIV
+1230 KFDPIRV
-1236 VEENEITAKPVTVEN
+1236 GATNLATTVE
-1251 AIIYEVPIANEIN
+1251 V
-1264 EYAKN
+1264 EYAEEYSVAIAELINTDATALN
-1269 LYDYRGFA
+1269 LYDYRDGMFA

-1282 QWVGVANGFDV
+1282 NWVSGGNGFDNAADV
-1293 GCGFATPA
+1293 
-1301 NDSNIYGLITN
+1301 IYGLNTN
-1312 WSWQVE
+1312 WTWAVE

-1350 VKDVEVTVTFTIDYT
+1350 VKPVEVTVTFTIDYT
-1365 WGSKEFIV
+1365 WGSKEFTAV
-1373 TVTFQQK
+1373 VTFKQK

>member
-35 RIDDLLAGEIE
+35 RIDDLLSGEIE

-160 VVSQLRTELVEMI
+160 VISQLRTELVEMI

-192 NIEENAGN
+192 NIAENAGN
-200 IEENAGNIAENAGN
+200 IAENAGNIAENAGN

-242 FTEYQTV
+242 FTEYQTA

-539 SLVFVPEYTDGK
+539 SLVFVPEYTDGM

-566 KSVLTY
+566 KSELTY

-601 ENVPAMTVV
+601 ENAPAMTVV

-665 ASNKPATIEFA
+665 ASKNAPVIELA
-676 VYDAADNLLGIA
+676 IYDAADKLLGVA
-688 ESTGVVN
+688 DVN
-695 FVTVPDQT
+695 PNTPQVWVEEQT
-703 ISYNKLNEKRIM
+703 ISYTKLNEKKVMID
-715 AQGHYVAYIVDGEKV
+715 GHYVAYHVDGEKV
-730 SEDAIEYAVPA
+730 AKDAIEYAMPEYLSQEPTVF
-741 YSRKIDQI
+741 
-749 AGGSIISSSNPDFFV
+749 GH
-764 REIVADETTGVDF
+764 DETIFNRETNEAGYIVY
-777 VHLSLKGMELPDGSI
+777 SLVGMELDGE
-792 TGNPAAVGAHH
+792 TVGNPEAVGKTA
-803 DAFYIYDVNGLNI
+803 L
-816 AVAARLK
+816 AAYCYKTPDKSAAIMLYQSLV
-823 VTKEIVEINL
+823 VTKELVEIDL
-833 GKFST
+833 GEFKT
-838 SWTYAA
+838 NWNYAT
-844 DAKVDASLFDADTT
+844 DAKVDASLFDADSA
-858 NDLVY
+858 NDLTY
-863 ARTLDVV
+863 NRRFVV
-870 QENVTTSNL
+870 ENVTTENL
-879 PLDTSVLDILASTPA
+879 PADLSVRDVVGNPA
-894 TIEAQITGA
+894 TSIKVNYSGA
-903 AATGVTPSFAVVD
+903 TTDAGADIAVD
-916 GKASMSVEGFAWNKT
+916 GDQININVKGFTWDSKQPKT
-931 YDVVATYELE
+931 YDIVATYELP
-941 NITVTVKAQFTT
+941 NVTVTVTAQFTT

-967 AGLTYTKDLEFSKES
+967 AGLTYTKDLEFSKQS

-1123 PAATFDANGDMTSFS
+1123 PAAEFDAFGNMISFS

-1147 FVVVKSGNILDS
+1147 FAVVKGGNILDS
-1159 AAMTEAGI
+1159 TAMTEAGI
-1167 VKEFYLEGAYDG
+1167 VTEFYLEGVYDG
-1179 ITIDT
+1179 ITIT
-1184 ANNEISYN
+1184 NNEIAYN
-1192 GAAEY
+1192 GAADY

-1230 KFDPIV
+1230 KFDPIRV
-1236 VEENEITAKPVTVEN
+1236 GATNLATTVE
-1251 AIIYEVPIANEIN
+1251 V
-1264 EYAKN
+1264 EYAEEYSVAIAELINTDATALN
-1269 LYDYRGFA
+1269 LYDYRDGMFA

-1282 QWVGVANGFDV
+1282 NWVSGGNGFDNAADV
-1293 GCGFATPA
+1293 
-1301 NDSNIYGLITN
+1301 IYGLNTN
-1312 WSWQVE
+1312 WAWAVE

-1350 VKDVEVTVTFTIDYT
+1350 VKPVEVTVTFTIDYT
-1365 WGSKEFIV
+1365 WGSKEFTAV
-1373 TVTFQQK
+1373 VTFKQK

>member
-46 PLKADLATAVASLE
+46 PLKADLAAAVTDLEGAIESAVAT
-60 AAIAEAEATITEKHN
+60 INATHKA
-75 KDIEALRA
+75 DVEALRA

-183 AGNIEENAG
+183 AGNI
-192 NIEENAGN
+192 
-200 IEENAGNIAENAGN
+200 
-214 IAENA
+214 AENA

-242 FTEYQTV
+242 FTEYQTA

-331 LRTDFEALKGDYE
+331 LRADFES
-344 TFKSEFDEYKKAIED
+344 FKTTVEG

-522 LFADH
+522 LFANH

-539 SLVFVPEYTDGK
+539 SLVFVPEYTDGM

-566 KSVLTY
+566 KSELTY

-665 ASNKPATIEFA
+665 ASNKPQVVELAI
-676 VYDAADNLLGIA
+676 YSAADELLCVA
-688 ESTGVVN
+688 DDDTTPNVWVDAQS
-695 FVTVPDQT
+695 
-703 ISYNKLNEKRIM
+703 ISYNNLTDKKVMID
-715 AQGHYVAYIVDGEKV
+715 GHYVAYHVDGEKV
-730 SEDAIEYAVPA
+730 AKDAIEYAMPD
-741 YSRKIDQI
+741 YI
-749 AGGSIISSSNPDFFV
+749 AQLPLIIGHDEAIFN
-764 REIVADETTGVDF
+764 REVNEAGYIEF
-777 VHLSLKGMELPDGSI
+777 SLVGMELDGE
-792 TGNPAAVGAHH
+792 TVGNPDAVGKTAT
-803 DAFYIYDVNGLNI
+803 AFYTYKTSDNSAGVVLIQQLN
-816 AVAARLK
+816 

-838 SWTYAA
+838 SWTYAT
-844 DAKVDASLFDADTT
+844 DAAVDAGVVAQ
-858 NDLVY
+858 Y
-863 ARTLDVV
+863 ARTWDVV

-894 TIEAQITGA
+894 TIKAQITGA
-903 AATGVTPSFAVVD
+903 DATGVTPSFTVVD
-916 GKASMSVEGFAWNKT
+916 GKASMNVEGFAWNKT

-941 NITVTVKAQFTT
+941 NITVTVNAQFTT
-953 VDRSREAVEITLPD
+953 VDRSREAIEITLPD
-967 AGLTYTKDLEFSKES
+967 AGLTYTKDLVFAKES
-982 ALDVIYNELNTV
+982 ALDVIFNELTTL

-1012 AEFLK
+1012 VEFLT
-1017 DIFVTNAMVNPT
+1017 DIFVTNSMLNIE
-1029 NTVNGKP
+1029 NSVNGKS
-1036 MNEEWKTNLKVADDG
+1036 MKEEWKTKMAVAADG
-1051 QTIAANYT
+1051 QTISANYN
-1059 YKSDLGEL
+1059 YQSDLGEL
-1067 KIIEGS
+1067 KIVEGS
-1073 IKLPYVKTF
+1073 IKLPFVKKF

-1100 PKYDFVHSQFRVEND
+1100 PKYDYVHSQYRVEND
-1115 GVYFSNVT
+1115 GVYYSNVT
-1123 PAATFDANGDMTSFS
+1123 PSAEFDAYGNMISFS
-1138 VANVDMDEA
+1138 VANVNMDEA
-1147 FVVVKSGNILDS
+1147 FAVVKGGNILDS
-1159 AAMTEAGI
+1159 TAMAEAGL
-1167 VKEFYLEGAYDG
+1167 VTEFYLEGEYDG
-1179 ITIDT
+1179 ITIAD
-1184 ANNEISYN
+1184 NEIAYN
-1192 GAAEY
+1192 GAADY

-1230 KFDPIV
+1230 KFDPIRV
-1236 VEENEITAKPVTVEN
+1236 GATDLATTVE
-1251 AIIYEVPIANEIN
+1251 V
-1264 EYAKN
+1264 EYAEEYSVAIAELINTDPAALN
-1269 LYDYRGFA
+1269 LYDYRDGYFA

-1282 QWVGVANGFDV
+1282 QWVSGGNGFVNAAD
-1293 GCGFATPA
+1293 A
-1301 NDSNIYGLITN
+1301 IYGLATN
-1312 WSWQVE
+1312 WTWAVE

-1350 VKDVEVTVTFTIDYT
+1350 VKPVEVTVTFTIDYT
-1365 WGSKEFIV
+1365 WGSKEFTAV
-1373 TVTFQQK
+1373 VTFQQK

>member
-35 RIDDLLAGEIE
+35 RIDDLLSGEIE
-46 PLKADLATAVASLE
+46 PLKADLAAAVASLE
-60 AAIAEAEATITEKHN
+60 AAIDEAEATITEKHN

-160 VVSQLRTELVEMI
+160 VISQLRTELVEMI

-183 AGNIEENAG
+183 AGNIE
-192 NIEENAGN
+192 
-200 IEENAGNIAENAGN
+200 ENAGN

-242 FTEYQTV
+242 FTEYQTA

-344 TFKSEFDEYKKAIED
+344 TFKSEFDEYKKAIEG
-359 ELAKAFEAI
+359 ELKKAFEAI

-431 DYKNLNSQIDAVNSD
+431 DYNNLNSQIDAVNSD

-470 NGDAAVMQTVNQ
+470 NGDAAVMKTVNQ

-539 SLVFVPEYTDGK
+539 SLVFVPEYTDGM

-566 KSVLTY
+566 KSELTY

-601 ENVPAMTVV
+601 EKAPAMTVV

-665 ASNKPATIEFA
+665 ASNKPATVELA

-703 ISYNKLNEKRIM
+703 ISYNKLDEKRIM

-749 AGGSIISSSNPDFFV
+749 AGGSSIISSSNPAFFV

-903 AATGVTPSFAVVD
+903 AATGVTPSFAVVA

-967 AGLTYTKDLEFSKES
+967 AGLTYAKDLEFSKES

-1036 MNEEWKTNLKVADDG
+1036 MDESWKTNLKVADDG

-1167 VKEFYLEGAYDG
+1167 VKEFYLEGVYDG
-1179 ITIDT
+1179 ITIT
-1184 ANNEISYN
+1184 NNEIAYN

-1230 KFDPIV
+1230 KFDPIRV
-1236 VEENEITAKPVTVEN
+1236 GATNLATTVE
-1251 AIIYEVPIANEIN
+1251 V
-1264 EYAKN
+1264 EYAEEYSVAIAELINTDATALN
-1269 LYDYRGFA
+1269 LYDYRDGMFA

-1282 QWVGVANGFDV
+1282 NWVSGGNGFDN
-1293 GCGFATPA
+1293 PA
-1301 NDSNIYGLITN
+1301 DVIYGLNTN
-1312 WSWQVE
+1312 WTWAVE

-1350 VKDVEVTVTFTIDYT
+1350 VKPVEVTVTFTIDYT
-1365 WGSKEFIV
+1365 WGSKEFTAV
-1373 TVTFQQK
+1373 VTFKQK

>member
-35 RIDDLLAGEIE
+35 RIDNLLSGEIE
-46 PLKADLATAVASLE
+46 PLKADLAAAVNDLEDAIESAVAT
-60 AAIAEAEATITEKHN
+60 INATHKA
-75 KDIEALRA
+75 DVEALRA

-183 AGNIEENAG
+183 AGNI
-192 NIEENAGN
+192 
-200 IEENAGNIAENAGN
+200 
-214 IAENA
+214 AENA

-268 KKLEEETIPAMKA
+268 KKLEEETIPVMKA

-331 LRTDFEALKGDYE
+331 LRADFES
-344 TFKSEFDEYKKAIED
+344 FKTTVEG

-539 SLVFVPEYTDGK
+539 SLVFVPEYTDGM

-566 KSVLTY
+566 KSELTY

-601 ENVPAMTVV
+601 ENAPTMTVA

-665 ASNKPATIEFA
+665 ASNKPATVELA

-703 ISYNKLNEKRIM
+703 ISYNKLDEKRIM

-741 YSRKIDQI
+741 YSRKIDEI
-749 AGGSIISSSNPDFFV
+749 AGGSIISSSNPAFFV

-903 AATGVTPSFAVVD
+903 AATGVTPSFTVVD

-967 AGLTYTKDLEFSKES
+967 AGLTYTKDLEFSEQS

-1036 MNEEWKTNLKVADDG
+1036 MNEEWKTILKVADDG

-1059 YKSDLGEL
+1059 YKSELGEL

-1100 PKYDFVHSQFRVEND
+1100 PKYDYVHSQFRVEND

-1123 PAATFDANGDMTSFS
+1123 PAAEFDAFGNMISFS
-1138 VANVDMDEA
+1138 VANVDMDGA
-1147 FVVVKSGNILDS
+1147 FAVVKGGNILDS
-1159 AAMTEAGI
+1159 TAMTEAGL
-1167 VKEFYLEGAYDG
+1167 VTEFYLEGVYDG
-1179 ITIDT
+1179 ITIT
-1184 ANNEISYN
+1184 NNEIAYN

-1230 KFDPIV
+1230 KFDPIRV
-1236 VEENEITAKPVTVEN
+1236 GATNLATTVE
-1251 AIIYEVPIANEIN
+1251 V
-1264 EYAKN
+1264 EYAEEYSVAIAELINTDATALN
-1269 LYDYRGFA
+1269 LYDYRDGMFA

-1282 QWVGVANGFDV
+1282 NWVSGGNGFNN
-1293 GCGFATPA
+1293 AA
-1301 NDSNIYGLITN
+1301 NTIYGLNTN
-1312 WSWQVE
+1312 WTWAVE

-1350 VKDVEVTVTFTIDYT
+1350 VKPVEVTVTFTIDYT
-1365 WGSKEFIV
+1365 WGSKEFTAV
-1373 TVTFQQK
+1373 VTFKQK